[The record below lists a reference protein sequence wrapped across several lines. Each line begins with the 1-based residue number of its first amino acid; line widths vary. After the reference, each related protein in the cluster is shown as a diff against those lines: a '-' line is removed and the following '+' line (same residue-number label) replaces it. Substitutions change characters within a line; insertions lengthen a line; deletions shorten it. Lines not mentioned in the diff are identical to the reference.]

1 MQIVEIVAI
10 TENNHF
16 QCKDETN

>member
-1 MQIVEIVAI
+1 MQTVGIVAI

-16 QCKDETN
+16 HCKDKTN

>member
-1 MQIVEIVAI
+1 MQVVGIVAI